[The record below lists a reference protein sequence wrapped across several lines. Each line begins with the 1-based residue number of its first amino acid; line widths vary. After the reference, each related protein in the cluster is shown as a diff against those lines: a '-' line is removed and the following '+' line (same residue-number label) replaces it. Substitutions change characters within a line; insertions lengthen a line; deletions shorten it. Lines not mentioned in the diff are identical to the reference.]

1 MRFMFA
7 MLCVLLA
14 LLSPSA
20 RAAYCADKNPTNACI
35 RATDAQQ
42 ACTDALTKNPQ
53 SVTTRMALCEAHATA
68 GDYDNAQL
76 TIQQGLD
83 RCTRN
88 SSACRR
94 LTLALSFV
102 KELRASRDRADPRAA
117 ERRKKSERAYCVG
130 IITNSGSVSA
140 CESLL
145 LSEPKDEALYKA
157 LATKLLKLSD
167 GTKAAAYIL
176 RAREE
181 FAQADL
187 FADLYAQAIR
197 LRRLGVDSCLDNA
210 SLQKCD
216 QAYMSG
222 TADEYLILRRR
233 GELLTQAGDYRL
245 AKQALD
251 RASLLKPDDA
261 SVRTALA
268 ALERAQTPVVV
279 IEPKK
284 TPDPVKSKPLIAKVV
299 AAAKEPIVQKKL
311 TPPTR
316 NAISDAGASL

>member
-1 MRFMFA
+1 
-7 MLCVLLA
+7 
-14 LLSPSA
+14 
-20 RAAYCADKNPTNACI
+20 
-35 RATDAQQ
+35 
-42 ACTDALTKNPQ
+42 
-53 SVTTRMALCEAHATA
+53 LCEAHAMA

-76 TIQQGLD
+76 TIQEGLD

-117 ERRKKSERAYCVG
+117 VRRKKSERAYCVG

-181 FAQADL
+181 FGQADL
-187 FADLYAQAIR
+187 FADLYGQAIR
-197 LRRLGVDSCLDNA
+197 LRRSGVDSCLDNA
-210 SLQKCD
+210 SLQKCE

-222 TADEYLILRRR
+222 TSDEYLILQRR
-233 GELLTQAGDYRL
+233 GELLTQEGDYRL

-251 RASLLKPDDA
+251 RASLLKPNDA
-261 SVRTALA
+261 GVSAALA
-268 ALERAQTPVVV
+268 ALERAQTPAVV

-284 TPDPVKSKPLIAKVV
+284 TAEPVKSKPLVAKVV
-299 AAAKEPIVQKKL
+299 EAAKEPTVVTQ
-311 TPPTR
+311 PPPLAR
-316 NAISDAGASL
+316 NAISAAGASL